1 MATERL
7 AVDVLDPELYRTNP
21 HDTWTWMRRHSPV
34 YRDER
39 NGLWVLTRH
48 ADVMDVER
56 RSTVFVSGQGYR
68 QHWAPEE
75 ANMIAQDDPRHR
87 QQRLLV
93 QHRFTKAGV
102 AEQAD
107 QVAALTEELLNHF
120 VAQGAAGGQVDV
132 IEHRAAQLPARLACR
147 LLGYPRSSGRRPRST
162 PASTGSHCHPNPSC
176 TRSVCSSPA
185 GPRQRARR

>member
-1 MATERL
+1 MASERL
-7 AVDVLDPELYRTNP
+7 VVDVLDPELYRTNP
-21 HDTWTWMRRHSPV
+21 HNVWTWMRQHEPV

-102 AEQAD
+102 AAQAD
-107 QVAALTEELLNHF
+107 QVVAVEHLAASY
-120 VAQGAAGGQVDV
+120 AS
-132 IEHRAAQLPARLACR
+132 RAVFSASPTRCGR
-147 LLGYPRSSGRRPRST
+147 RSSRG
-162 PASTGSHCHPNPSC
+162 ASG
-176 TRSVCSSPA
+176 
-185 GPRQRARR
+185 